1 MLKRRSCAVCAV
13 RHRALC
19 GSLEREALPRLSRVV
34 YQRRYN
40 AGQFIAGAGQ
50 RQEWFATVLSGVVK
64 LTKVMADGRQQIV
77 GLLFAGDFLGRPFAA
92 NSPYRAEAA
101 TTVELCCVERRYFED
116 LILSCPGVK
125 QSLLERAFDEIDAAR
140 DWMLVLG
147 CKTAEEKVASLI
159 LLIIRRLGSAR
170 ADEVMSSEPI
180 GYELPLSRT
189 EMAEY
194 LGLRIETVSRQIKRL
209 RAAGIIEIDTG
220 RGIKV
225 PAIAELERI
234 AGKDPV

>member
-19 GSLEREALPRLSRVV
+19 GALAREALPRLGRVV

-64 LTKVMADGRQQIV
+64 LTKVMPDGRQQIV
-77 GLLFAGDFLGRPFAA
+77 GLLFAADFLGRPFAA

-101 TTVELCCVERRYFED
+101 TSVELCCVERRYFED
-116 LILSCPGVK
+116 LILNCPGVR
-125 QSLLERAFDEIDAAR
+125 QSLLERAFNEIDAAR

-147 CKTAEEKVASLI
+147 CKTAEEKVASLL
-159 LLIIRRLGSAR
+159 LLIIKRMRATR
-170 ADEVMSSEPI
+170 ADEHLAPEPI
-180 GYELPLSRT
+180 GCELPLSRT

-209 RAAGIIEIDTG
+209 RSAGIIEIETG

-225 PAIAELERI
+225 PAIGELERI
-234 AGKDPV
+234 AGKDPG

>member
-19 GSLEREALPRLSRVV
+19 GAVAPEALPRLGRVV
-34 YQRRYN
+34 YQRHYS

-64 LTKVMADGRQQIV
+64 LTKVMSDGRQQIV
-77 GLLFAGDFLGRPFAA
+77 GLLFAADFLGRPFAA
-92 NSPYRAEAA
+92 NSHYRAEAA

-116 LILSCPGVK
+116 LILNCPGVR
-125 QSLLERAFDEIDAAR
+125 QSLLERAFDDIDAAR

-159 LLIIRRLGSAR
+159 LLIIRRMREIRG
-170 ADEVMSSEPI
+170 DGHVSSGPTV
-180 GYELPLSRT
+180 YELPLSRT

-209 RAAGIIEIDTG
+209 RTAGIIEIENG
-220 RGIKV
+220 RGLKV
-225 PAIAELERI
+225 PAVGELERI
-234 AGKDPV
+234 AGKEPA

>member
-1 MLKRRSCAVCAV
+1 MLKRRPCAVCAV

-19 GSLEREALPRLSRVV
+19 GAVAREALPRLSQVV

-64 LTKVMADGRQQIV
+64 LTKVMSDGRQQIV
-77 GLLFAGDFLGRPFAA
+77 GLLFAADFLGRPFAA

-101 TTVELCCVERRYFED
+101 TTVELCCVESRYFED
-116 LILSCPGVK
+116 LFLNCPGVR
-125 QSLLERAFDEIDAAR
+125 QSLLERTFDEIDAAR
-140 DWMLVLG
+140 EWMLVLG

-159 LLIIRRLGSAR
+159 LLVIKRMRATR
-170 ADEVMSSEPI
+170 ADEYVSSDAV

-209 RAAGIIEIDTG
+209 RAAGIVEIEHG

-225 PAIAELERI
+225 PAIGELERI
-234 AGKDPV
+234 AGKEPG